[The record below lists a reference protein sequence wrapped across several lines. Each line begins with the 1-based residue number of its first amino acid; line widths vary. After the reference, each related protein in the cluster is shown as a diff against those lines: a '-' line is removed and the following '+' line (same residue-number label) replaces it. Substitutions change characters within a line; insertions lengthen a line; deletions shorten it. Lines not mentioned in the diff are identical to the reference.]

1 MRKRKISAILA
12 MALAASMVLAG
23 CSGSDFTL
31 ASENVTLELGDELS
45 TNAADYVKFKDNVSQ
60 EKQEEILADT
70 TVDLSGVDQ
79 DAIGEYE
86 AMVIY
91 DGKNLSFTVQVQD
104 TEAPAASLV
113 NDVAEVS
120 TGVEVAAADLVT
132 DIVDAQDVTVQFVT
146 SSAVP
151 AEFDIPDGETA
162 GDTEAAEGE
171 ETDAADVE
179 NAEAVE
185 AEVPDESAQADGED
199 AAEAESPDTADA
211 TDVGS
216 EAEAADSEAADD
228 ESTDVEAAD
237 GAEDG
242 AAPVEGDAST
252 TEAVI
257 GEEVADTYTFQAA
270 GKYEITIRLTDAS
283 GNSTDLVQKVN
294 VTDPDATAPVIE
306 GVDDITVYLDNEP
319 DYLDGVTASDDVD
332 GDLTSAIVV
341 DSSAVDVSTVGTYTA
356 TYSVKDAAGNETVE
370 TITVSVV
377 RKPQAPAKT
386 TTPTAGTTPQASTDN
401 GNSGGGSSSGGS
413 SSGGSS
419 SGGSSSGGGSSTPA
433 PSNPAPT
440 TPSTDGNN
448 SGSVSSGDSGSTDS
462 GSDSTWSEGEAV
474 TGDNFADWATQ
485 NGADNSQSGDHAN
498 NTGDEI
504 GFY

>member
-1 MRKRKISAILA
+1 MRKRRISAILA
-12 MALAASMVLAG
+12 MAVAGSMVLAG
-23 CSGSDFTL
+23 CGGSDFTL
-31 ASENVTLELGDELS
+31 ASETVTLELGEELS
-45 TNAADYVKFKDNVSQ
+45 NNAADYVMFGDNVSE

-86 AMVIY
+86 ALVIY

-104 TEAPAASLV
+104 TAAPAASLV
-113 NDVAEVS
+113 NDIAEAH

-146 SSAVP
+146 SSAAP
-151 AEFDIPDGETA
+151 AEFEVPDA
-162 GDTEAAEGE
+162 EAAEGE
-171 ETDAADVE
+171 ETAEGAED
-179 NAEAVE
+179 AEAVE

-199 AAEAESPDTADA
+199 AEAENTDVEDA
-211 TDVGS
+211 TDATDG
-216 EAEAADSEAADD
+216 ADVADG
-228 ESTDVEAAD
+228 ESTD
-237 GAEDG
+237 
-242 AAPVEGDAST
+242 AAPVEGETST
-252 TEAVI
+252 TETVI
-257 GEEVADTYTFQAA
+257 GEEFADTYTFQDA

-283 GNSTDLVQKVN
+283 GNITDLVQKVN

-319 DYLDGVTASDDVD
+319 DYLDGVAASDDVD
-332 GDLTSAIVV
+332 GDLTGSIVV

-356 TYSVKDAAGNETVE
+356 TYSVKDAAGNETIE
-370 TITVSVV
+370 TITVSVT
-377 RKPQAPAKT
+377 RRPQAPATT
-386 TTPTAGTTPQASTDN
+386 TTPDAGTTPQASTDN
-401 GNSGGGSSSGGS
+401 GSSGGSSSGSSSSGGS

-419 SGGSSSGGGSSTPA
+419 SGGSSTPA
-433 PSNPAPT
+433 PSNPAPSTPAPT

-448 SGSVSSGDSGSTDS
+448 SGSVSSGDSGASEAPSDPGSIFDQMAEDAGANTVDNPST
-462 GSDSTWSEGEAV
+462 
-474 TGDNFADWATQ
+474 
-485 NGADNSQSGDHAN
+485 GDHAD

>member
-1 MRKRKISAILA
+1 MRKKRISAILA
-12 MALAASMVLAG
+12 MAVAGSMVLAG
-23 CSGSDFTL
+23 CGGSDFTL
-31 ASENVTLELGDELS
+31 ASETVTLELGETLS
-45 TNAADYVKFKDNVSQ
+45 ENAADYVVFGDNVSE
-60 EKQEEILADT
+60 EKQEEILAET

-79 DAIGEYE
+79 NAIGEYD

-104 TEAPAASLV
+104 TAAPAASLL
-113 NDVAEVS
+113 NDIAEAH

-132 DIVDAQDVTVQFVT
+132 DIVDVQDVTVQFVT
-146 SSAVP
+146 SSAAP
-151 AEFDIPDGETA
+151 AEFEVPDA
-162 GDTEAAEGE
+162 EAAEGE
-171 ETDAADVE
+171 ETAEGAED
-179 NAEAVE
+179 AEAVE

-199 AAEAESPDTADA
+199 AEAEN
-211 TDVGS
+211 TDV
-216 EAEAADSEAADD
+216 ADG
-228 ESTDVEAAD
+228 ESTD
-237 GAEDG
+237 
-242 AAPVEGDAST
+242 AAPVEGETST
-252 TEAVI
+252 TETVI
-257 GEEVADTYTFQAA
+257 GEEFADTYTFQDA

-332 GDLTSAIVV
+332 GDLTGSIVV

-356 TYSVKDAAGNETVE
+356 TYSVKDAAGNETIE
-370 TITVSVV
+370 TITVSVT
-377 RKPQAPAKT
+377 RRPQAPAT
-386 TTPTAGTTPQASTDN
+386 TTTTATPDAGTTPQASTDN